1 MEDARLFEFIK
12 DAIYCH
18 TGIDLYDIDDLLEML
33 EVELTE
39 EEKDEFEEQLLDIAE
54 SLGEDYEDQ
63 IAWDMVDQFKELL
76 KDKLPKYPEDA
87 PGQLHLF

>member
-1 MEDARLFEFIK
+1 MEDSRLFEFIK

-18 TGIDLYDIDDLLEML
+18 TSIDLYDIDDLLEML

-63 IAWDMVDQFKELL
+63 MAWDMVDQFKELL
-76 KDKLPKYPEDA
+76 KDKLPKYPEDT